1 MQNRGTPPV
10 RLVRQAPDHR
20 VTSHALAPTAS
31 TPPILTNNAARQ
43 HCTVWP
49 NALARHL
56 QAQVIQARER
66 AQVGAI
72 KGSIGH
78 VEVFRMDGVG
88 ISIIGRPRPLP
99 GHDTPNPTQHPYTL
113 KCEEP
118 LKCRPPRRKT
128 LTMVCRGRGGLR
140 CGHNGA
146 CRLCHQSFAA
156 LDRRMGPT
164 REGRPHSRGRGR
176 MGGPRPL
183 ARPRGVWVV
192 WRSPR
197 GQRLVTCRQVPVQRQ
212 SYRPL
217 RRDTPGRT
225 RGRRE
230 DRRSCGRSR
239 TRGLRAGSG
248 HRRGGPRAS
257 CRPS

>member
-1 MQNRGTPPV
+1 MSRLYWCNSP
-10 RLVRQAPDHR
+10 RLVAPSTWCELDR
-20 VTSHALAPTAS
+20 GPLMVQFLRLLA
-31 TPPILTNNAARQ
+31 
-43 HCTVWP
+43 V
-49 NALARHL
+49 
-56 QAQVIQARER
+56 
-66 AQVGAI
+66 
-72 KGSIGH
+72 
-78 VEVFRMDGVG
+78 
-88 ISIIGRPRPLP
+88 RPRF
-99 GHDTPNPTQHPYTL
+99 GVAWR
-113 KCEEP
+113 
-118 LKCRPPRRKT
+118 LKCRPPRRNT
-128 LTMVCRGRGGLR
+128 LTMGCRGRGGLR

-212 SYRPL
+212 SYRPW